1 MRERLTLGLCLV
13 ALAGVVLTGAAAP
26 AARVIGGSAI
36 HIQAAPWTVFV
47 EQDQSALAQY
57 LCTGSI
63 IDARHVL
70 TAAHCVFDEH
80 GDRATPAELTVKAGV
95 SNFSVPLPT
104 DAEQDRPVRAIRV
117 HPGYRWTRFA
127 APDDVAVLTLSQPLH
142 LGGKAV
148 RPLQLPPAKAAFPSG
163 TAVGI
168 GGFGRDDPTTH
179 ASGPLAWM
187 TATIDAQGTCPSF
200 RPSGTLPFNAILLC
214 ASAVSAAV
222 CSGDSGSALVTLQG
236 RPTLLGVTDGGAA
249 GCPAGSDGL
258 FTYVGAPEILRFL
271 KGDAHPPLSP
281 RKQHGTGVKL
291 SWQSPLV
298 VGSTLTCSA
307 GSWSREGR
315 VTYTFTDGSA
325 LQRGQQTTFVALP
338 ENVYDSIT
346 CEVAVTNA
354 GGTTLDDSRRSP
366 VVLEPPSPAIGRIEP
381 LAGTAGGRVTLR
393 LTVHSPAGLWGPVH
407 LCAIPPASVGGHVCS
422 VGQRDAGKPSTARF
436 TLTFRIAPNAP
447 VGTARVRLYAVAG
460 LSSASATTS
469 LRIS

>member
-1 MRERLTLGLCLV
+1 VHGRLTLGLGLV
-13 ALAGVVLTGAAAP
+13 ALAGVVSTGAAAP
-26 AARVIGGSAI
+26 AVRVIGGSAI
-36 HIQAAPWTVFV
+36 HVQAAPWTVFV
-47 EQDQSALAQY
+47 EQDRSAHERF

-63 IDARHVL
+63 VDARHIL
-70 TAAHCVFDEH
+70 TAAHCVFNER

-104 DAEQDRPVRAIRV
+104 DAEQDRSVSALRV

-142 LGGKAV
+142 LGGTAV
-148 RPLQLPPAKAAFPSG
+148 RALHLPPPKAAFPSG
-163 TAVGI
+163 AAVGI

-200 RPSGTLPFNAILLC
+200 RVTGPLPYNAILLC
-214 ASAVSAAV
+214 ASAVTAAV
-222 CSGDSGSALVTLQG
+222 CSGDSGSALVTLHG

-249 GCPAGSDGL
+249 GCPVGSDGL

-281 RKQHGTGVKL
+281 RKQHGTVVKL

-307 GSWSREGR
+307 GGWTHEGR
-315 VTYTFTDGSA
+315 VTYTFSDGSV
-325 LQRGQQTTFVALP
+325 LQRGRQTTFVALQKD
-338 ENVYDSIT
+338 VYNPFA

-366 VVLEPPSPAIGRIEP
+366 VVLEPPSPVIDRIGP
-381 LAGTAGGRVTLR
+381 VAGAAGGRVTLHV
-393 LTVHSPAGLWGPVH
+393 TVRSPAGLWGPVH
-407 LCAIPPASVGGHVCS
+407 VCATPPARVARRGGS
-422 VGQRDAGKPSTARF
+422 AGRRDDGKPATASF

-447 VGTARVRLYAVAG
+447 AGAARVRLEAVAG
-460 LSSASATTS
+460 LSSASAATPLT
-469 LRIS
+469 IS